1 MSPVLRTSAG
11 TGGAPAVS
19 ADLWGLEGNGEE
31 IYELDGKLRTDPASQ
46 RHLQLIKQAII
57 ACWLVVLLFMVIA
70 TALIRLDMSLTGF
83 EFRAAMVL
91 VFAGPTLTALAAQQW
106 RLHTVKGY
114 EMVHLLAPLPYA
126 AEAAWLMLLLYI
138 SKVQEQEGGATLPTG
153 FRSVMYIDVFGWIKR
168 ARAQKEGQASPWEPR
183 VSEETRRLP
192 SPAEAAVPQPGRGP
206 ALDAVHYDGSI
217 LKGPAP
223 RRPELLPGAAKPPP
237 ETLATK
243 EMFDPTTFDI
253 HPYLKPG
260 VVPWRIFCSA
270 TTLLLV
276 LWWISGVLVLL
287 QSSGWSALRVSP
299 LLHDSEEGP
308 APIEQ
313 TQTASFLLE
322 QATIQPNPIAESL
335 RGDAWQHMIPRT
347 GPHLSCA
354 SADGAVRFAASSRF
368 GLFEATLNTGLKSN
382 ASSPG
387 NSSAEFHFAPV
398 RGDALSLVP
407 LRSRASSL
415 YPRKDLS
422 LICSGHD
429 CHAQVLHR
437 QGQRLASCALGSS
450 ARAPEAVMS
459 LGDTWLGQ
467 GDAAR
472 DESQEEVSSLAMMDR
487 CISGS
492 ERCAYAETT
501 GGRLVEL
508 KSGLMQGSVDWLPTR
523 VLLADVGRAAMRKGA
538 TSVDCAALHTLGDRY
553 LAMLVTGGR
562 ELRIFDLR
570 QSGKMVQRYPL
581 PAQKRWSSMCSAGSN
596 LYLLSEDRA
605 EAAQIFRFP
614 LPQSLLPLAQTK
626 PAVLS
631 EKVKAAPTEPPMTLA
646 SAYAKPKE
654 EPLENAKASDVFGT
668 VPLFAAKRAASNS
681 SAVTSKMRLKTT
693 KAAIATADS
702 QVHSNTTTS
711 SEHAVPIFA
720 AKRVSSEASAAAPSS
735 KPSAAAEPMRERRAV
750 RKREKRRRK
759 QQQQV
764 VNKNRK
770 AGEGGVGGQRRL
782 EKTSL
787 AKSCLSMFW
796 DGFQWVPRADTG
808 IANDVNAS
816 RKNRRLYLGN
826 LPYHLGV
833 TEDSFS
839 KQLYETMR
847 DRGMCND
854 PNQNPVLHVWFA
866 RDKGANYG
874 FCEVASQ
881 EETER
886 ALQLDGMLVLGV
898 PVSIKRPNDAVSPM
912 GMIGG
917 VPVGM
922 QVPGQQASM
931 LALPSAQVS
940 ATSPIIRIDEILKVD
955 EKTTEDDYNDVKEDM
970 QEGCGAHGKLVMV
983 AIVKPAHA
991 SGNATL
997 KPGDVYLQ
1005 CSTTDDATKIM
1016 RAMGHRKYDGRQISM
1031 TSYEERSLSQ
1041 SGPLAQFFGAGQL
1054 QTGIRPHRGAKP
1066 ESTHCKTHCL
1076 GQKTFSPRLTYPT
1089 MAADRLATEAR
1100 SFASYLASHL
1110 AFLAWLLWVFTP
1122 DERLQSWGIT
1132 YYPDRWW
1139 GVALPVYVIPLAIF
1153 VFLTYNALNMLSAC
1167 PLDSVNMYRDAS
1179 TPLTDELFATA
1190 GDIPDLQD
1198 VSFSTVNRNT
1208 VLQRCRS
1215 IQGN

>member
-1 MSPVLRTSAG
+1 MAGAGGTLFGYNRENYMYDRKMRQETEYQIMDFRIKQAELWREDVRDIIGLTSVKMDTYLIVNAVQLGFTVMAFCEGRLASGTPTWLVGCHTLSLAGAFMYLLMSVWFSMHASVTAKSYETRLLTQLVRLPVPSWAQLEAARTYGSTFEKTKTTQMFRVPFAMG
-11 TGGAPAVS
+11 SQQRVLGEASSSTAPALTNQEGAAEGTDTGPPAAS

-46 RHLQLIKQAII
+46 RHLQLIKQVMHYWQSYDGFARVAMSMGTNQLILGLSYYVIGYVLISNKAII

-243 EMFDPTTFDI
+243 EMFDPTTFVPREKDGQHANHAEDI

-322 QATIQPNPIAESL
+322 EVRIQPNPIAESL
-335 RGDAWQHMIPRT
+335 HGEHVATFWPPGASPR
-347 GPHLSCA
+347 HLSCA

-382 ASSPG
+382 ASNLG

-398 RGDALSLVP
+398 CDDLEGEALQ
-407 LRSRASSL
+407 
-415 YPRKDLS
+415 DLS
-422 LICSGHD
+422 LLCSGHD

-437 QGQRLASCALGSS
+437 QGQRLASCALGAA

-508 KSGLMQGSVDWLPTR
+508 KSGLVQGSVDWLPTR

-538 TSVDCAALHTLGDRY
+538 ALHTLGDRY

-562 ELRIFDLR
+562 ELRVFDLR

-581 PAQKRWSSMCSAGSN
+581 PAQKQWSSMCSAGSN
-596 LYLLSEDRA
+596 LYLLSEDRG

-614 LPQSLLPLAQTK
+614 LPQSLLPPAQTK

-631 EKVKAAPTEPPMTLA
+631 EKVKAAPTQPPMTLA
-646 SAYAKPKE
+646 SAYTQPKE
-654 EPLENAKASDVFGT
+654 ELLENAKASDVFGT
-668 VPLFAAKRAASNS
+668 VPLFAAKRVALQQQQDASNS
-681 SAVTSKMRLKTT
+681 SAVTSKMRLKTA
-693 KAAIATADS
+693 KADTAAADS
-702 QVHSNTTTS
+702 QVMHSNTTS

-735 KPSAAAEPMRERRAV
+735 KPSAAAEPLRERRAV
-750 RKREKRRRK
+750 RK
-759 QQQQV
+759 
-764 VNKNRK
+764 
-770 AGEGGVGGQRRL
+770 
-782 EKTSL
+782 S
-787 AKSCLSMFW
+787 
-796 DGFQWVPRADTG
+796 
-808 IANDVNAS
+808 
-816 RKNRRLYLGN
+816 
-826 LPYHLGV
+826 
-833 TEDSFS
+833 
-839 KQLYETMR
+839 
-847 DRGMCND
+847 
-854 PNQNPVLHVWFA
+854 
-866 RDKGANYG
+866 
-874 FCEVASQ
+874 
-881 EETER
+881 
-886 ALQLDGMLVLGV
+886 
-898 PVSIKRPNDAVSPM
+898 
-912 GMIGG
+912 
-917 VPVGM
+917 
-922 QVPGQQASM
+922 
-931 LALPSAQVS
+931 
-940 ATSPIIRIDEILKVD
+940 
-955 EKTTEDDYNDVKEDM
+955 
-970 QEGCGAHGKLVMV
+970 
-983 AIVKPAHA
+983 
-991 SGNATL
+991 
-997 KPGDVYLQ
+997 
-1005 CSTTDDATKIM
+1005 
-1016 RAMGHRKYDGRQISM
+1016 
-1031 TSYEERSLSQ
+1031 
-1041 SGPLAQFFGAGQL
+1041 
-1054 QTGIRPHRGAKP
+1054 
-1066 ESTHCKTHCL
+1066 
-1076 GQKTFSPRLTYPT
+1076 
-1089 MAADRLATEAR
+1089 
-1100 SFASYLASHL
+1100 
-1110 AFLAWLLWVFTP
+1110 
-1122 DERLQSWGIT
+1122 
-1132 YYPDRWW
+1132 
-1139 GVALPVYVIPLAIF
+1139 
-1153 VFLTYNALNMLSAC
+1153 
-1167 PLDSVNMYRDAS
+1167 
-1179 TPLTDELFATA
+1179 ATA
-1190 GDIPDLQD
+1190 GKG
-1198 VSFSTVNRNT
+1198 
-1208 VLQRCRS
+1208 VLRIGRASC
-1215 IQGN
+1215 

>member
-1 MSPVLRTSAG
+1 LTQPEISDSGQVEGVLPGMWYGLRTLRNNELDDLLAFGFWLDGEDDDESWSVCSYTWETTPTKDVIPPGVPLPPGRRLHEKHLRKMNKFLDDVTLYPNELREIVQKKRTRNQKVKVPCLLEIYISSPERYFAMHCTD
-11 TGGAPAVS
+11 TGPPAVS
-19 ADLWGLEGNGEE
+19 ADLWGLEGNGED

-46 RHLQLIKQAII
+46 RHLQLIKQVMHYWQSYDGFARVAMSMGTNQLILGLSYYVIGYVLISNKAII

-91 VFAGPTLTALAAQQW
+91 VFAGPVLTALAAQQW

-206 ALDAVHYDGSI
+206 ALDAVHYDGRL

-243 EMFDPTTFDI
+243 EMFDPTTFVPREKDGQHANHAEDI

-322 QATIQPNPIAESL
+322 EVTIQPNPIAESL
-335 RGDAWQHMIPRT
+335 RGEHVATFWPPGASPR
-347 GPHLSCA
+347 HLSCA

-398 RGDALSLVP
+398 CDDLEALAADWSVRVDALSRVP
-407 LRSRASSL
+407 LRQFLCWVSASEEGEAL
-415 YPRKDLS
+415 QETGYDLS
-422 LICSGHD
+422 LLCSGHD

-437 QGQRLASCALGSS
+437 QGQRLASCALGAA

-508 KSGLMQGSVDWLPTR
+508 KSGLVQGSVDWLPTR

-538 TSVDCAALHTLGDRY
+538 ALHTLGDRY

-562 ELRIFDLR
+562 ELRVFDLR

-581 PAQKRWSSMCSAGSN
+581 PAQKQWSSMCSAGSN

-614 LPQSLLPLAQTK
+614 LPQSLLPPAQTK

-631 EKVKAAPTEPPMTLA
+631 EKVKAAPTPAQPPMTLA
-646 SAYAKPKE
+646 SAYAQPKKE
-654 EPLENAKASDVFGT
+654 LLENAKTSDVFGAT
-668 VPLFAAKRAASNS
+668 WL
-681 SAVTSKMRLKTT
+681 TSVKDMKM
-693 KAAIATADS
+693 
-702 QVHSNTTTS
+702 
-711 SEHAVPIFA
+711 
-720 AKRVSSEASAAAPSS
+720 
-735 KPSAAAEPMRERRAV
+735 
-750 RKREKRRRK
+750 
-759 QQQQV
+759 
-764 VNKNRK
+764 
-770 AGEGGVGGQRRL
+770 
-782 EKTSL
+782 
-787 AKSCLSMFW
+787 
-796 DGFQWVPRADTG
+796 
-808 IANDVNAS
+808 
-816 RKNRRLYLGN
+816 
-826 LPYHLGV
+826 
-833 TEDSFS
+833 
-839 KQLYETMR
+839 
-847 DRGMCND
+847 
-854 PNQNPVLHVWFA
+854 
-866 RDKGANYG
+866 
-874 FCEVASQ
+874 
-881 EETER
+881 
-886 ALQLDGMLVLGV
+886 
-898 PVSIKRPNDAVSPM
+898 
-912 GMIGG
+912 
-917 VPVGM
+917 
-922 QVPGQQASM
+922 
-931 LALPSAQVS
+931 
-940 ATSPIIRIDEILKVD
+940 
-955 EKTTEDDYNDVKEDM
+955 
-970 QEGCGAHGKLVMV
+970 
-983 AIVKPAHA
+983 
-991 SGNATL
+991 SGL
-997 KPGDVYLQ
+997 
-1005 CSTTDDATKIM
+1005 
-1016 RAMGHRKYDGRQISM
+1016 
-1031 TSYEERSLSQ
+1031 
-1041 SGPLAQFFGAGQL
+1041 
-1054 QTGIRPHRGAKP
+1054 
-1066 ESTHCKTHCL
+1066 
-1076 GQKTFSPRLTYPT
+1076 
-1089 MAADRLATEAR
+1089 
-1100 SFASYLASHL
+1100 
-1110 AFLAWLLWVFTP
+1110 
-1122 DERLQSWGIT
+1122 
-1132 YYPDRWW
+1132 
-1139 GVALPVYVIPLAIF
+1139 
-1153 VFLTYNALNMLSAC
+1153 
-1167 PLDSVNMYRDAS
+1167 
-1179 TPLTDELFATA
+1179 
-1190 GDIPDLQD
+1190 DIPEH
-1198 VSFSTVNRNT
+1198 
-1208 VLQRCRS
+1208 
-1215 IQGN
+1215 G